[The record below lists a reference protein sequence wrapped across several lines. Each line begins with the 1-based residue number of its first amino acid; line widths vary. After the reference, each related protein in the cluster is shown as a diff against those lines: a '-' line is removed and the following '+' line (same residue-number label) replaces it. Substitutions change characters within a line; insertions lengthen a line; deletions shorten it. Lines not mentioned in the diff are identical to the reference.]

1 MGTIAPNCIGEN
13 AHTMANAHETRTG
26 MVMRTIRDRIAAR
39 TLTPGARL
47 PSIRALAE
55 TSGVARSTVVEAYDR
70 LAAEGMIRSRP
81 GSGFY
86 VAAPLAPLALDR
98 LTSLQEREVDPLWML
113 RQSLGERRHGV
124 MPGCGWLPDD
134 WLAGDA
140 LRKAMRG
147 AARADDDGALAGY
160 ASLLGSPPLRALLAR
175 RMADQGIEA
184 GPDQILLTD
193 SGTHALDLVCRFLLQ
208 PGDTVLVDDPC
219 YFNFLALL
227 RAHRARAVG
236 VPMTPSGPDVAAFAD
251 AAAAHRPRLYLT
263 NSAIHNPT
271 GVSLAA
277 ATAHRLLK
285 IAEAQDMVIVED
297 DIFADFEHTP
307 SPRLAALDGLER
319 TIRIGSFSKSLSA
332 AVRCGHIL
340 ARPDWIEALA
350 DLRIATSV
358 AGSPLAANLL
368 HAVLT
373 DGSYRRH
380 IDGMRARLAR
390 GAARV
395 AKRLRAFGIAPWADP
410 AAGIFVWARL
420 PDGVD
425 AVDLARR
432 AIGEGIVL
440 APGPVFSTSGSW
452 RDHMRFNVAMSD
464 DERLFSFLERVMPSL
479 ANGRTPTG

>member
-1 MGTIAPNCIGEN
+1 MASAPD
-13 AHTMANAHETRTG
+13 ETRTG
-26 MVMRTIRDRIAAR
+26 MVVRAIRDRIDAR

-47 PSIRALAE
+47 PSIRAMAE
-55 TSGVARSTVVEAYDR
+55 ISGVARSTVVEAYDR
-70 LAAEGMIRSRP
+70 LAAEGVIRSRP

-98 LTSLQEREVDPLWML
+98 LATTQEREVDPLWML
-113 RQSLGERRHGV
+113 RQSLGERRHAS

-147 AARADDDGALAGY
+147 VARSDENGTLAGY
-160 ASLLGSPPLRALLAR
+160 ASPLGSPLLRTVLAR

-184 GPDQILLTD
+184 RPDQILLTD

-227 RAHRARAVG
+227 RAHRAKVVG
-236 VPMTPSGPDVAAFAD
+236 VPMTPTGPDAAVFAE
-251 AAAAHRPRLYLT
+251 AAATHRPRFYLT
-263 NSAIHNPT
+263 NSGVHNPT
-271 GVSLAA
+271 GATLAA

-285 IAEAQDMVIVED
+285 IAEAHDMLVVED

-307 SPRLAALDGLER
+307 SPRLAAFDGLDR

-332 AVRCGHIL
+332 AVRCGHIA
-340 ARPDWIEALA
+340 ARPDWIDGLA
-350 DLRIATSV
+350 DLRIATSM

-380 IDGMRARLAR
+380 IDGVRTRLAR
-390 GAARV
+390 ATARV
-395 AKRLRAFGIAPWADP
+395 AKRLRAIGIEPWTDP
-410 AAGIFVWARL
+410 AAGIFLWARL
-420 PDGVD
+420 PDGID
-425 AVDLARR
+425 AVDLARG
-432 AIGEGIVL
+432 AIAEGIVL
-440 APGPVFSTSGSW
+440 APGPVFSTSGGW

-464 DERLFSFLERVMPSL
+464 DDRLYAFLERAVSRPL
-479 ANGRTPTG
+479 LEPVG

>member
-1 MGTIAPNCIGEN
+1 MASAPD
-13 AHTMANAHETRTG
+13 ETRTG
-26 MVMRTIRDRIAAR
+26 MVVRAIRDRIDTRA
-39 TLTPGARL
+39 LTPGARL
-47 PSIRALAE
+47 PSIRAMAE

-70 LAAEGMIRSRP
+70 LAAEGVIRSRP

-86 VAAPLAPLALDR
+86 VATPLAPLALDR
-98 LTSLQEREVDPLWML
+98 LASTQEREVDPLWML
-113 RQSLGERRHGV
+113 RQSLSEQRHEL

-147 AARADDDGALAGY
+147 AARSDENGTLAGY
-160 ASLLGSPPLRALLAR
+160 ASPLGSPPLRALLAR

-227 RAHRARAVG
+227 RAHRAKVVG
-236 VPMTPSGPDVAAFAD
+236 VPMTPTGPDVAVFAE
-251 AAAAHRPRLYLT
+251 AAATHRPRFYLT
-263 NSAIHNPT
+263 NSGVHNPT
-271 GVSLAA
+271 GASLAA

-285 IAEAQDMVIVED
+285 MAEAHDMVIVED

-307 SPRLAALDGLER
+307 SPRLAAFDGLDR

-332 AVRCGHIL
+332 AVRCGHIA

-350 DLRIATSV
+350 DLRIATSM

-380 IDGMRARLAR
+380 VDGVRTRLAR
-390 GAARV
+390 AAARV
-395 AKRLRAFGIAPWADP
+395 AKRLRAIGIEPWTDP
-410 AAGIFVWARL
+410 AAGIFLWARL
-420 PDGVD
+420 PNGVD
-425 AVDLARR
+425 AVELARR
-432 AIGEGIVL
+432 AIDAGIVL
-440 APGPVFSTSGSW
+440 APGPVFSTSGGW

-464 DERLFSFLERVMPSL
+464 DERLYAFLEKTVSRPL
-479 ANGRTPTG
+479 LEPAG